1 LNIKKTDIT
10 LEKNKYTN
18 TMSFSTTNKSFLNQ
32 DDILEE
38 INRLKFMI
46 DNLKKEKADI
56 TGKPLSHKRKYDL
69 ITDDVEYE
77 SYNSDEEYVE
87 EFVKYSKLC

>member
-1 LNIKKTDIT
+1 
-10 LEKNKYTN
+10 
-18 TMSFSTTNKSFLNQ
+18 
-32 DDILEE
+32 
-38 INRLKFMI
+38 MI

>member
-1 LNIKKTDIT
+1 
-10 LEKNKYTN
+10 
-18 TMSFSTTNKSFLNQ
+18 MSFNTTNKSFLNQ

-38 INRLKFMI
+38 INRIKFMI

-56 TGKPLSHKRKYDL
+56 IGKPLSHKRKYDL

-77 SYNSDEEYVE
+77 SYDSDEEYDEKV
-87 EFVKYSKLC
+87 VKYSKSC

>member
-1 LNIKKTDIT
+1 
-10 LEKNKYTN
+10 
-18 TMSFSTTNKSFLNQ
+18 MSLSITNKSFLNQ

-38 INRLKFMI
+38 INRIKFMI

-69 ITDDVEYE
+69 ITEDIEYE
-77 SYNSDEEYVE
+77 SYDSDE
-87 EFVKYSKLC
+87 EFVKYPKLY